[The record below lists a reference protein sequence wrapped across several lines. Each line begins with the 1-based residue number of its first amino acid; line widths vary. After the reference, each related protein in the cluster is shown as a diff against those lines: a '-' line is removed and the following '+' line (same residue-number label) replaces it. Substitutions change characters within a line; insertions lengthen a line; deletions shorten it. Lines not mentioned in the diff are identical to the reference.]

1 MVLLISVITLYIN
14 KTVKNIQFIKKFS
27 FKGKCQAEGQ
37 CWCVS
42 RGGLEAEE
50 NCLYFGDWWVQ
61 YFGPTDCDV
70 DECYA
75 SEECNTRGYWC
86 DDSLLKDNDGN
97 IPLLYLMFRKPLLYV

>member
-1 MVLLISVITLYIN
+1 MTPQILAIKPIHIN
-14 KTVKNIQFIKKFS
+14 NTVKNIQLIAKFS

-42 RGGLEAEE
+42 KGDKGGLE
-50 NCLYFGDWWVQ
+50 NCLYFGSWWVQ
-61 YFGPTDCDV
+61 YFGPTECDI

-97 IPLLYLMFRKPLLYV
+97 IRLLYFIFQF